1 MGRLIVS
8 ADVTVDLVMDPI
20 EGWFD
25 ANIEDPDGIAQLR
38 GADALVLGRKT
49 YEGLAEYWPDAAG
62 GYAEL
67 INPMP
72 KYVASRTL
80 HGPLTWNSQL
90 LGSDLATEVAAL
102 KADCSGDVI
111 VYGCGALAYDL
122 TEYGLVDEVRFWLYP
137 WVWGDGVRPFAAG
150 SPPVRMQ
157 LISAT
162 PYTSGIVRLAY
173 QPLTNGETG
182 PSAGATRTQT

>member
-25 ANIEDPDGIAQLR
+25 PDIEDPDGIAQLR
-38 GADALVLGRKT
+38 AADALILGRKT

-80 HGPLTWNSQL
+80 KEPLTWNSQL
-90 LGSDLATEVAAL
+90 LGADLAAEVEVL
-102 KADCSGDVI
+102 KARYSGDVI
-111 VYGCGALAYDL
+111 VYGCGELAYDL
-122 TEYGLVDEVRFWLYP
+122 TRLGLVDEVRFWLYP
-137 WVWGDGVRPFAAG
+137 WIWGDGVRPFEAG
-150 SPPVRMQ
+150 SPPVQLQ

-162 PYTSGIVRLAY
+162 PYTSGVVRLAY
-173 QPLTNGETG
+173 QPLTDGGTG
-182 PSAGATRTQT
+182 